1 MIEKRILF
9 DKFEFSKLPG
19 LVYLFDEDKATT
31 DYLFVNGPKERFSIY
46 FEKDF
51 PIFTVPESSER
62 PYCLLEIKRPDRTIK
77 FFCPEKHK
85 NLDTVVWYFCME
97 IPDKQGSIVTLPCQ
111 VRVNASYSYADLMSG
126 KSQFVEILESIKL
139 KSDTMASV

>member
-1 MIEKRILF
+1 MIDKRILF

-77 FFCPEKHK
+77 FLCPEKHK

-97 IPDKQGSIVTLPCQ
+97 MSDGQGSTATLPGQ
-111 VRVNASYSYADLMSG
+111 IRVTTRYSYADLLNE
-126 KSQFVEILESIKL
+126 KSPFVEILEAIRLNENS
-139 KSDTMASV
+139 